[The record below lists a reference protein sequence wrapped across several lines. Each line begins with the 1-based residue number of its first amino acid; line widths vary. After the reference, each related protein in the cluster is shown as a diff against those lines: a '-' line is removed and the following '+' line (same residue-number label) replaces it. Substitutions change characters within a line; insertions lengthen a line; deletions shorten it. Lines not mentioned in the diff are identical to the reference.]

1 MFFFGF
7 YEFTLGAVLGIIYKV
22 FRSGVQYYMKSHP
35 RVIFRS
41 LDLFIWVTVFNKKG
55 QWGLVIGT
63 NFVLYSLVWV
73 FLLFLSSSSILWDA
87 AAHTDS
93 AWLVWLA
100 PKC

>member
-41 LDLFIWVTVFNKKG
+41 LDLFLIRKASG
-55 QWGLVIGT
+55 
-63 NFVLYSLVWV
+63 
-73 FLLFLSSSSILWDA
+73 
-87 AAHTDS
+87 
-93 AWLVWLA
+93 VWLLVQTLYYTH
-100 PKC
+100 